1 MKPDLLEK
9 CVDALT
15 TLRAQKHEELGASVT
30 AELDAVI
37 NQLEHCMKDA
47 GNDAKVGV
55 ELRVRAIETI
65 TRCLTTAT
73 NLAEIIRRFFG
84 PM

>member
-1 MKPDLLEK
+1 MRPDLLEK
-9 CVDALT
+9 CVDALI

-37 NQLEHCMKDA
+37 IQLEHCMKNA

-55 ELRVRAIETI
+55 ELRIRAIETI
-65 TRCLTTAT
+65 SRCLTTAT